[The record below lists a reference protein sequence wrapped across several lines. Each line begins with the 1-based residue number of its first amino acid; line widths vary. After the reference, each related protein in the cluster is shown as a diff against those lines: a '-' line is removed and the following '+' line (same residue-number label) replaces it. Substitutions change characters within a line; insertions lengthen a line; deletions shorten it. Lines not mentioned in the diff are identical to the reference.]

1 MRSQALS
8 APGNNATIYGNAALL
23 PTAARGWGLVSV
35 VREAPMML
43 RTCKS
48 ASAGC

>member
-8 APGNNATIYGNAALL
+8 APGNNATIYGNAAV
-23 PTAARGWGLVSV
+23 PPAATRGWRLVSV
-35 VREAPMML
+35 VREAPDAA

-48 ASAGC
+48 ATAGC